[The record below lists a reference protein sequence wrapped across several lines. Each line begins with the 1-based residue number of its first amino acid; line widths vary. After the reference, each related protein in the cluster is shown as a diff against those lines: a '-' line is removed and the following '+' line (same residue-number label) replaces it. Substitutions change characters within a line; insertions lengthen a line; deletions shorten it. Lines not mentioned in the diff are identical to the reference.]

1 MKKKIS
7 AALPFLIMPILI
19 PVYRILDSLILVNI
33 FGCGCVPSTQTNTLN
48 IPFNANDLRTA
59 VFLVMTIGLF
69 IWSFAA
75 SKAFQKKAAK
85 LLYGFSVLLWNVT
98 LTVWAVKTFMWE

>member
-48 IPFNANDLRTA
+48 IPFNTNDLRMA

-69 IWSFAA
+69 IWSLAA

>member
-48 IPFNANDLRTA
+48 IPFNANDLRMA
-59 VFLVMTIGLF
+59 VFLVMTIGLL
-69 IWSFAA
+69 IWSLAA

>member
-7 AALPFLIMPILI
+7 AALPFLIMPIFI

-48 IPFNANDLRTA
+48 IPFNANDLRMA

-69 IWSFAA
+69 IWSLAA

>member
-7 AALPFLIMPILI
+7 AALPFLIIPILI

-48 IPFNANDLRTA
+48 IPFNANDLRMA

>member
-48 IPFNANDLRTA
+48 IPFNANDLRMA

-98 LTVWAVKTFMWE
+98 VTVWAVKTFMWE

>member
-1 MKKKIS
+1 MKKKII

-19 PVYRILDSLILVNI
+19 PVYRILDILILVNI

-48 IPFNANDLRTA
+48 IPFNANDLRMA

-69 IWSFAA
+69 IWSLAA

-98 LTVWAVKTFMWE
+98 VTVWAVKTFMWE

>member
-33 FGCGCVPSTQTNTLN
+33 FGCGCVPSIQTNTLN
-48 IPFNANDLRTA
+48 IPFNANDLRMA

-69 IWSFAA
+69 IWSLAA

>member
-48 IPFNANDLRTA
+48 ILFNANDLRMA

>member
-48 IPFNANDLRTA
+48 IPFNAND
-59 VFLVMTIGLF
+59 
-69 IWSFAA
+69 
-75 SKAFQKKAAK
+75 
-85 LLYGFSVLLWNVT
+85 
-98 LTVWAVKTFMWE
+98 

>member
-48 IPFNANDLRTA
+48 IPFNANDLRMA

>member
-7 AALPFLIMPILI
+7 AALPFLIVPILI

-48 IPFNANDLRTA
+48 IPFNANDLRMA

>member
-19 PVYRILDSLILVNI
+19 PVYRILDSPILVNI

-48 IPFNANDLRTA
+48 IPFNANDLRMA

>member
-48 IPFNANDLRTA
+48 IPFNANDLRMA

-85 LLYGFSVLLWNVT
+85 LLYGFLVLLWNVT

>member
-7 AALPFLIMPILI
+7 AALPFLIIPILI

-48 IPFNANDLRTA
+48 IPFNANDLRMA

-98 LTVWAVKTFMWE
+98 VTVWAVKTFMWE

>member
-48 IPFNANDLRTA
+48 IPFNANDLRMA

-69 IWSFAA
+69 IWSIAV

>member
-48 IPFNANDLRTA
+48 IPFNANDLRMA

-69 IWSFAA
+69 IWSLAA

-98 LTVWAVKTFMWE
+98 STVWAVKTFMWE

>member
-1 MKKKIS
+1 MTKKIS

-48 IPFNANDLRTA
+48 IPFNANDLRMA

>member
-48 IPFNANDLRTA
+48 IPFNANDLRMA

-69 IWSFAA
+69 IWSLAA

-85 LLYGFSVLLWNVT
+85 LLYGFLVLLWNVT
-98 LTVWAVKTFMWE
+98 LTVWTVKTFMWE

>member
-19 PVYRILDSLILVNI
+19 PVYRILVSLILVNI

-48 IPFNANDLRTA
+48 IPFNANDLRMA

-69 IWSFAA
+69 IWSLAA